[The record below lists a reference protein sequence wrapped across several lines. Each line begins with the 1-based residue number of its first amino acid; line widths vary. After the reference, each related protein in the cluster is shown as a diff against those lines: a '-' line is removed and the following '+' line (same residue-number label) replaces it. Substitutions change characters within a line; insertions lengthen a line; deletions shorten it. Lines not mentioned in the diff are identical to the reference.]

1 MLGIR
6 DSLND
11 RKKRNVCNVN
21 IIPKHN
27 KSDDTK
33 GIKAS
38 RETLLPIINK
48 MEESLK
54 KDTIKGVGWS
64 AVDNVLKFAVT
75 FVVSILLA
83 RLLSPDDYGLI
94 GITAIFTTIC
104 KALTDGGFV
113 SALIRKNDVTDDDYN
128 TAFIAN
134 FSISVLLYITIF
146 IGSSS
151 ISRFF
156 GRHELI
162 SLIRVASFG
171 IVLGAVAFVPRAR
184 LTKAIDFKT
193 QAVVTSIASLSS
205 GIIGVVLAFA
215 GAGVWALVSQGLFN
229 QFADSFGLW
238 YYCKWKPSFTF
249 SSKSFHNL
257 FGFGWKMML
266 SQLINTTWSEIFQG
280 VIAKFYNPATLGQ
293 YTRAGQFSSLFS
305 SNLTKVIQRV
315 TYPVL
320 SKIQSDKSQMVS
332 VYRNMIKI
340 TMFITAISM
349 LFLAGISEPLLYCLI
364 GSKWS
369 EAAKYLPILCL
380 TGSLYPL
387 HAFNLNMLQ
396 VEGRSDLFLLRE
408 IIEKIID
415 IIPIFIGIYIG
426 IMPMLYAG
434 LFTNII
440 DYFINSYYSGKS
452 IGYSSWKQIQDVLPH
467 YCIASIVFLSIYF
480 LKFIPLS
487 YWIILPL
494 QSIVGTIVIIVI
506 CKALKMKEY
515 IILYELTKSYIHK

>member
-1 MLGIR
+1 
-6 DSLND
+6 
-11 RKKRNVCNVN
+11 
-21 IIPKHN
+21 
-27 KSDDTK
+27 
-33 GIKAS
+33 
-38 RETLLPIINK
+38 
-48 MEESLK
+48 MEKSLK
-54 KDTIKGVGWS
+54 KNTITGVVWS
-64 AVDNVLKFAVT
+64 AVDNVSKFAVT
-75 FVVSILLA
+75 FIVSIILA
-83 RLLSPDDYGLI
+83 RILSPDDYGLI
-94 GITAIFTTIC
+94 GITAIFTAIC

-113 SALIRKNDVTDDDYN
+113 SALIRKNDVTDADYN
-128 TAFIAN
+128 TAFVAN
-134 FSISVLLYITIF
+134 SVISISLYITIF
-146 IGSSS
+146 LCAPFIS
-151 ISRFF
+151 IFF
-156 GRHELI
+156 DRQELV
-162 SLIRVASFG
+162 SLIRVTSFG
-171 IVLGAVAFVPRAR
+171 IVLGAIAFVPRAR

-193 QAVVTSIASLSS
+193 QAIITFVASLSS
-205 GIIGVVLAFA
+205 GTIGVVLAFA
-215 GAGVWALVSQGLFN
+215 GTGVWALVFQSLFN
-229 QFADSFGLW
+229 QFVDSFGIW

-249 SSKSFHNL
+249 SRKSFHNL

-266 SQLINTTWSEIFQG
+266 SQLINTTWSELFQG

-305 SNLTKVIQRV
+305 SNLTRVIQRV

-320 SKIQSDKSQMVS
+320 SKIQTDKNQMVS
-332 VYRNMIKI
+332 AYRNMVKV
-340 TMFITAISM
+340 TMFITAICM

-364 GSKWS
+364 GPKWS

-452 IGYSSWKQIQDVLPH
+452 IGYSSWKQIQDVLPQ
-467 YCIASIVFLSIYF
+467 YCIASMVFLSVYF
-480 LKFIPLS
+480 LKFIPIS

-494 QSIVGTIVIIVI
+494 QAIVGSIIIIVT
-506 CKALKMKEY
+506 CKALKIKEY
-515 IILYELTKSYIHK
+515 IFLCELTKSYIHK